1 MAAGMVLASIS
12 FGMASLVQTRI
23 EQHEASYFSHYN
35 TTDISGVDDVSGG
48 GGGGNSR
55 PSLEQEQISILWL
68 IPQYV
73 VMTAG
78 EILFSVTGLE
88 FAFRE
93 APDSMKSVVTSCW
106 LLTTAVGNLLT
117 VCLNICLFNIY
128 MFLLT
133 CFFVKV

>member
-1 MAAGMVLASIS
+1 
-12 FGMASLVQTRI
+12 
-23 EQHEASYFSHYN
+23 
-35 TTDISGVDDVSGG
+35 
-48 GGGGNSR
+48 
-55 PSLEQEQISILWL
+55 
-68 IPQYV
+68 
-73 VMTAG
+73 MTAG

-117 VCLNICLFNIY
+117 VCLNICLLNIY

-133 CFFVKV
+133 CFFFVKFKFECHTLMFRDVT

>member
-35 TTDISGVDDVSGG
+35 TTDISGVDDGDDVS

-117 VCLNICLFNIY
+117 VC
-128 MFLLT
+128 
-133 CFFVKV
+133 FVFI